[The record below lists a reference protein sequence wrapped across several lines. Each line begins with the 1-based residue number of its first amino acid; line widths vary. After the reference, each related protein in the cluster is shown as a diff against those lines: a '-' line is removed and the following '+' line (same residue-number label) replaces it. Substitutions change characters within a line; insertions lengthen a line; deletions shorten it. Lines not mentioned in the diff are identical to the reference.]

1 MCNSSDPELMPAR
14 VYVRPDEERFR
25 DTFRRWQGIP
35 SIEVTPKGRV
45 FVDFYTGQA
54 AEKGGNFLMLCVS
67 EEVKPSAPASWSWSI
82 RIQHAESMTPGF
94 GFPPREN
101 CG

>member
-1 MCNSSDPELMPAR
+1 MCNSSDPALMPAR

-45 FVDFYTGQA
+45 FVDCLLYTSR
-54 AEKGGNFLMLCVS
+54 CV
-67 EEVKPSAPASWSWSI
+67 
-82 RIQHAESMTPGF
+82 
-94 GFPPREN
+94 
-101 CG
+101 